1 LVLQQP
7 ASSSRVRDPPVGATG
22 DPRGRRT
29 CPPAPYLPRPRHL
42 LVAGGNGHAGRALQ
56 RGRRPHPRPPPALA
70 PAHRTTRA
78 PMTDLNMLSAQG
90 ARIVGRLGRVI
101 DGVAQF
107 SGSLANVCALADLKM
122 NRFLN
127 RADEWATASGLDN
140 ELPPAHRF
148 ARSGVGRPLL
158 ACWVSESSRLFPAVS
173 VPRAESV
180 LIPGAYW
187 SRPIASTESAGE
199 VTSAPVSRSP
209 LPAAARRRPRRLR
222 CHRSPPPRS
231 PSPTAALAPRRHLT
245 RRGNAFLGA
254 GHSLLYE
261 SSKGRFR

>member
-1 LVLQQP
+1 ML
-7 ASSSRVRDPPVGATG
+7 AERYNEVGDLTRA
-22 DPRGRRT
+22 
-29 CPPAPYLPRPRHL
+29 RHL
-42 LVAGGNGHAGRALQ
+42 PSPQLTG
-56 RGRRPHPRPPPALA
+56 
-70 PAHRTTRA
+70 TTRA
-78 PMTDLNMLSAQG
+78 PMTDLNMLAAQG

-222 CHRSPPPRS
+222 CHRGPRPRS